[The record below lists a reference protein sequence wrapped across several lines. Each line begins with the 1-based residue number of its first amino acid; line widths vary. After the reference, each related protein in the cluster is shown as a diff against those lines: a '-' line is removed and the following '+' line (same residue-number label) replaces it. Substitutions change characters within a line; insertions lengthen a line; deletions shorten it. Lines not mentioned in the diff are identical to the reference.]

1 MDTHLSTALQLAQL
15 LKAARKRRRFTQ
27 AAVAARIGLSQ
38 NRLSY
43 LELHPEEI
51 SVKQL
56 MAWCATV
63 GLELRIADRDD
74 AAKAQSEAE
83 W

>member
-43 LELHPEEI
+43 LELHPDEI

-74 AAKAQSEAE
+74 AAKAQPEAE